1 LNIESG
7 PSVQMEEESDEPLCL
22 PADSLAFVQ
31 EFLRARGQMEETD
44 PADGNPLG
52 NEDTDWKRGERKK

>member
-1 LNIESG
+1 
-7 PSVQMEEESDEPLCL
+7 MEEESDEPLCL